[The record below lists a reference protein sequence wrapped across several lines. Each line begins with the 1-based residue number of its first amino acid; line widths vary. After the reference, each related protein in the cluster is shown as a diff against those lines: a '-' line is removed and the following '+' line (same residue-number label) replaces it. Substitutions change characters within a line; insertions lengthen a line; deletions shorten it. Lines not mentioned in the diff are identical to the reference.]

1 MIFEDFI
8 KLGQVRKAKP
18 DISLA
23 KSLLNYSVKDR
34 ELFDA
39 IPVTELSA
47 RKLVSNYYDIL
58 RSILE
63 AISILNGYKI
73 YSHEALT
80 YYLKLIEEDAI
91 SIKFDRLRKIRN
103 KINYYGEEIK
113 ASEAREYIVEIK
125 ELADMLINKYL
136 KNLRN

>member
-8 KLGQVRKAKP
+8 KSGQVKKAKP

-23 KSLLNYSVKDR
+23 KSLLNHSVKDM
-34 ELFDA
+34 ELFDT
-39 IPVTELSA
+39 INVTELSA

-80 YYLKLIEEDAI
+80 YYLKQIEEDAI

-103 KINYYGEEIK
+103 KINYYGEEVQ
-113 ASEAREYIVEIK
+113 ASEAREYIADIK
-125 ELADMLINKYL
+125 ELADILITKYLIN
-136 KNLRN
+136 LRG